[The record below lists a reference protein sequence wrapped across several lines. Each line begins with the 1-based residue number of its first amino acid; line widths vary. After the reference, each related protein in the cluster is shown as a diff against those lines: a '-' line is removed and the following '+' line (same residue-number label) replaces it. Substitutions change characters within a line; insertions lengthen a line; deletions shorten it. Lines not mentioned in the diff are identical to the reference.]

1 MIKKLFLNS
10 LITAS
15 AVATPIVVSSCNL
28 PEGDINRG
36 QQGDLI
42 SSDAAKNTVLDSW
55 LTTTFTSLYVQST
68 YPNTSTFGQLKE
80 TYMYYL
86 DNLAWPD
93 TTSPENANMYQ
104 DIAQDKKTEFEN
116 LIKEAYKFYISFKS
130 TIKESGEKPISP
142 NAYFLTKAKNWQK
155 DELNT
160 IIPIKDQSGKLL
172 TINDFNPSLR
182 YTGLD
187 ASNQIIENDFKILMQ
202 TRGTLTYQNVM
213 KLLLTEMYF
222 LKNNRK
228 LIENGTD
235 YRKSLRGNTVISNNY
250 RSYVDGE
257 DFSTFTLKKYLVE
270 SSPQLTWSYAAEDYS
285 STTTSASIISTL
297 LEFNNLSV
305 TKETTL
311 GSIIAP
317 NSIETEANSITKLQ
331 AYNKFELSSSSDNG
345 DLSNTLDNIKMY
357 GDSKIGLLDNDKKL
371 LFSFSELNAI
381 KEARTYNKTNNNAL
395 MIPSINIGER
405 GKNKNAYA
413 VEISDLDISWG
424 GASST
429 TSTENT
435 FTYTNGN
442 VTQTLIINSISF
454 LPTNGNKKIL
464 NIGFTYKFKTGSTGQ
479 NNTEHSFDHNFEI
492 SNWGKNDS
500 SQSNPFMNAFYFT
513 GAPEQV
519 GIKIFNDSASTGITY
534 YLRVLPIFKRKG
546 STPIQSDRYMV
557 GTWSFEN
564 TPWNTDDA
572 RKKLAYFFALSDE
585 NLYAKIQNFYLF
597 NNFDYAGNASELKTI
612 ISSLNLT
619 KKTHTDRLNEGI
631 VF

>member
-1 MIKKLFLNS
+1 MIKKLLFNS
-10 LITAS
+10 LITVS
-15 AVATPIVVSSCNL
+15 AVAAPIIVSSCNL

-36 QQGDLI
+36 QQGDLL

-68 YPNTSTFGQLKE
+68 YPGTSSFNKLKE

-93 TTSPENANMYQ
+93 TTSTGNGNKYQ
-104 DIAQDKKTEFEN
+104 EIEQNKKTEFEN
-116 LIKEAYKFYISFKS
+116 LLKEAYKFYISFKS

-142 NAYFLTKAKNWQK
+142 NVYFLTKVNSWQS

-160 IIPIKDQSGKLL
+160 IKPIKDQNGKLL
-172 TINDFNPSLR
+172 TINDFNPGVR

-187 ASNQIIENDFKILMQ
+187 SSNQIKENDYKILMQ

-222 LKNNRK
+222 LKNNKK

-235 YRKSLRGNTVISNNY
+235 YRKSLRGNTITSNNY

-257 DFSTFTLKKYLVE
+257 NFSTFTLKKYLVE
-270 SSPQLTWSYAAEDYS
+270 SSPQLTWSYAPEDYN
-285 STTTSASIISTL
+285 STATSASIISTL

-305 TKETTL
+305 TKDTML

-317 NSIETEANSITKLQ
+317 NSNETEINSITKLQ
-331 AYNKFELSSSSDNG
+331 AYNKFELSTTSDNG
-345 DLSNTLDNIKMY
+345 DLSNALDNIKMY
-357 GDSKIGLLDNDKKL
+357 GDNKIGLLDNDKKL
-371 LFSFSELNAI
+371 LFTFSELNAI
-381 KEARTYNKTNNNAL
+381 KEARNYNKNNNNAL
-395 MIPSINIGER
+395 MIPSINISER

-413 VEISDLDISWG
+413 IEISDLDISWG
-424 GASST
+424 GVSST
-429 TSTENT
+429 SSKDNT
-435 FTYTNGN
+435 FTYTNGSI
-442 VTQTLIINSISF
+442 TQTLIINSISF
-454 LPTNGNKKIL
+454 LPANGNKKIL
-464 NIGFTYKFKTGSTGQ
+464 NIGFTYKFNTNISGQ
-479 NNTEHSFDHNFEI
+479 PNTDYSFDHNFEI
-492 SNWGKNDS
+492 SNWGKSDS

-513 GAPEQV
+513 GTPEQV
-519 GIKIFNDSASTGITY
+519 GIKIFNDSTSTGITY
-534 YLRVLPIFKRKG
+534 YLRILPIFQRKG

-564 TPWNTDDA
+564 TPWNTYEEQ
-572 RKKLAYFFALSDE
+572 KKLAYFLALADG
-585 NLYAKIQNFYLF
+585 NLYTKIQNFYLF
-597 NNFDYAGNASELKTI
+597 NNFDYAGNVSELKTI